1 MLCYML
7 VITMSEL
14 QKLRQNA
21 PDFNQGMNGG
31 IILQWRQFKQTGGN
45 VDAGGNPQGKTPAAQ
60 QG

>member
-1 MLCYML
+1 ML